1 LKYDNTLLYEKNV
14 QKDRLLQDTDLQIL
28 SLKEQLA
35 KEQNR
40 FGLASQ
46 DQQRAQAQLEEASRA
61 AEEARR
67 RAMVL
72 QDQLVLQAQDLDSA
86 KKGQQQLGYECE
98 NLRRLLNS
106 KQEQIDQLNR
116 DVSLRAHRED
126 QMDARIQELQEIVQ
140 ETEGKN
146 GRLVDLLNS
155 NIYQKAEDY
164 KQRVLNRLQNS
175 SATPNK
181 QDPLKTEPSRTE
193 LVRPEPQRTVQAS
206 PARLQRILRQEEEA
220 KEREREDLKSLAQR
234 GAYMR
239 NRNADRDISPYH
251 LINKTEQQRSTG
263 KPSQSPSKYDISPR
277 IIEESPSQNDV
288 LLKMSSP
295 LR

>member
-14 QKDRLLQDTDLQIL
+14 QKDRLLQDTDLQIM
-28 SLKEQLA
+28 SLKEQLS

-67 RAMVL
+67 RAMML

-126 QMDARIQELQEIVQ
+126 
-140 ETEGKN
+140 
-146 GRLVDLLNS
+146 
-155 NIYQKAEDY
+155 
-164 KQRVLNRLQNS
+164 
-175 SATPNK
+175 
-181 QDPLKTEPSRTE
+181 
-193 LVRPEPQRTVQAS
+193 
-206 PARLQRILRQEEEA
+206 
-220 KEREREDLKSLAQR
+220 
-234 GAYMR
+234 
-239 NRNADRDISPYH
+239 
-251 LINKTEQQRSTG
+251 
-263 KPSQSPSKYDISPR
+263 
-277 IIEESPSQNDV
+277 
-288 LLKMSSP
+288 
-295 LR
+295 

>member
-1 LKYDNTLLYEKNV
+1 MKYDNTLLYEKNV

-126 QMDARIQELQEIVQ
+126 
-140 ETEGKN
+140 
-146 GRLVDLLNS
+146 
-155 NIYQKAEDY
+155 
-164 KQRVLNRLQNS
+164 
-175 SATPNK
+175 
-181 QDPLKTEPSRTE
+181 
-193 LVRPEPQRTVQAS
+193 
-206 PARLQRILRQEEEA
+206 
-220 KEREREDLKSLAQR
+220 
-234 GAYMR
+234 
-239 NRNADRDISPYH
+239 
-251 LINKTEQQRSTG
+251 
-263 KPSQSPSKYDISPR
+263 
-277 IIEESPSQNDV
+277 
-288 LLKMSSP
+288 
-295 LR
+295 